1 LRLRDV
7 PGGLIMTEL
16 TSASLRSLFQAIGDA
31 IEADKGRLSELD
43 GVIGDADHGVTMSI
57 GFTAVNEALA
67 KLDESADPTTVF
79 NTAAKSFLNA
89 VGASSGPLYGT
100 AFMRAGAV
108 VKGKATID
116 RDALADCIQAMAK
129 GMQDRGKAERG
140 EKTMM
145 DAWLPAAEAAQAA
158 KARGADAIACL
169 EAAVAA
175 AEAGAEATK
184 TMLATKGRA
193 SRLGERALGHM
204 DPGAASAVTILKAMT
219 GAVRKV

>member
-1 LRLRDV
+1 MGEINAAD
-7 PGGLIMTEL
+7 
-16 TSASLRSLFQAIGDA
+16 LRSIFQAIGDA

-57 GFTAVNEALA
+57 GFTAVNEALG
-67 KLDESADPTTVF
+67 KLDAGADPTTVF

-100 AFMRAGAV
+100 AFMRAGAA
-108 VKGKATID
+108 VKGKAAID
-116 RDALADCIQAMAK
+116 RDGLADCIVAMAK

-145 DAWLPAAEAAQAA
+145 DAWLPAADAIQAA
-158 KARGADAIACL
+158 KARDDDAVGCL

-184 TMLATKGRA
+184 SMLATKGRA
-193 SRLGERALGHM
+193 SRLGERALGHI
-204 DPGAASAVTILKAMT
+204 DPGAASAVTLLKAMT
-219 GAVRKV
+219 EAVRKL

>member
-1 LRLRDV
+1 
-7 PGGLIMTEL
+7 MTEL
-16 TSASLRSLFQAIGDA
+16 TAAHLRSIFQAIGDA

-67 KLDESADPTTVF
+67 KLDAAADPTTVF

-100 AFMRAGAV
+100 AFMRAGAA

-116 RDALADCIQAMAK
+116 RDALADCVTAMAK

-145 DAWLPAAEAAQAA
+145 DAWLPAADAIQAA
-158 KARGADAIACL
+158 KARGDSAVACL
-169 EAAVAA
+169 EAALAAA
-175 AEAGAEATK
+175 AEGAEATK
-184 TMLATKGRA
+184 AMLATKGRA
-193 SRLGERALGHM
+193 SRLGERALGHI

-219 GAVRKV
+219 DAVRKL

>member
-1 LRLRDV
+1 
-7 PGGLIMTEL
+7 
-16 TSASLRSLFQAIGDA
+16 
-31 IEADKGRLSELD
+31 
-43 GVIGDADHGVTMSI
+43 MSI
-57 GFTAVNEALA
+57 GFTAVNEALS
-67 KLDESADPTTVF
+67 KLDTSADPTTVF

-100 AFMRAGAV
+100 AFMRAGAA
-108 VKGKATID
+108 VKGKPTVD

-145 DAWLPAAEAAQAA
+145 DAWLPAADAIQAA
-158 KARGADAIACL
+158 KARGDAAVACL

-175 AEAGAEATK
+175 AAEGAEATK
-184 TMLATKGRA
+184 AMLATKGRA
-193 SRLGERALGHM
+193 SRLGERAIGHM

-219 GAVRKV
+219 EAVRGL